1 MKWILVMAAAVIS
14 DSLRIFI
21 DNYIS
26 DVYFKEHGAVAQK
39 IVSGLAF
46 PIVGLFTLALNN
58 FDISSVPPL
67 TLGLLIVSGIL
78 SSIAGIPYFKA
89 LEIDDSTNISIFFQF
104 SPILY
109 LIFGWVIGSEQF
121 AATQLVGALI
131 ILAAP
136 ALIVITAR
144 KRSRKVRLRAAALAF
159 LSIILYVLSGE
170 TFVLANA
177 TDLGLF
183 NEIGLILLAKGLS
196 DLIIIGSRHKWRHRF
211 TSVMRSSHYKV
222 LRPLSASLAMRFVQ
236 EFTYRIGLVLAPT
249 VAIASAASDSVGPTV
264 IFFMGLVLT
273 LIWPQFGRE
282 KLQKKIILVHLV
294 ATILVAIGI
303 IILQI

>member
-1 MKWILVMAAAVIS
+1 MLVVAAAVIS

-21 DNYIS
+21 DNYVS

-39 IVSGLAF
+39 IASGLAY
-46 PIVGLFTLALNN
+46 PVIGILILAINN
-58 FDISSVPPL
+58 FDISSMSPL
-67 TLGLLIVSGIL
+67 TLGLLVASGIL
-78 SSIAGIPYFKA
+78 SCIAGIPYFKA
-89 LEIDDSTNISIFFQF
+89 LEIDDSTNIGIFFQF

-109 LIFGWVIGSEQF
+109 LIFGWVLGSEQF
-121 AATQLVGALI
+121 AITQLVGALI

-159 LSIILYVLSGE
+159 MAIVLYVLSGE
-170 TFVLANA
+170 TFVLADA
-177 TDLGLF
+177 SSLGLF
-183 NEIGLILLAKGLS
+183 NGIGLILIVKGFA
-196 DLIIIGSRHKWRHRF
+196 DLIIIGGRRKWRHRL
-211 TSVMRSSHYKV
+211 TTVVKSSHYKV
-222 LRPLSASLAMRFVQ
+222 IWPISAGVALRFIQ
-236 EFTYRIGLVLAPT
+236 EFTYRIGLVMAPS
-249 VAIASAASDSVGPTV
+249 VAIASAASDSVEPIV

-282 KLQKKIILVHLV
+282 KLQKKIILVHLI
-294 ATILVAIGI
+294 ATILVAVGI